1 MVPTPRWGTG
11 GVLSDLQLRV
21 ARIIAGLVEAEDF
34 ALAGGA
40 ALIVRGDVE
49 RATRDLDFFGTRAD
63 AVDHLVPAAESA
75 LQQAGFQVER
85 LIESPGFTRF
95 VVASELDR
103 TEVLAAPLSA
113 HAVATIAD
121 HGSAAPVGDGGPR

>member
-40 ALIVRGDVE
+40 ALIVRGDEE
-49 RATRDLDFFGTRAD
+49 RATRDLDFFGTSAD
-63 AVDHLVPAAESA
+63 AVDHLVPAAPRCWIASHA
-75 LQQAGFQVER
+75 FGGTSSPSTTFGSKSSSIGFKCGEWVR
-85 LIESPGFTRF
+85 SN
-95 VVASELDR
+95 
-103 TEVLAAPLSA
+103 
-113 HAVATIAD
+113 
-121 HGSAAPVGDGGPR
+121 